1 MTFSMVIGR
10 ASWTMENFIVYYQL
24 ERVQQ

>member
-1 MTFSMVIGR
+1 MVIGR